1 MDKLDFRTPLIPMNS
16 KIHTALRI
24 AFALFLI
31 ISGAKHLYTVYW
43 GDPTIMATGYPEP
56 GAEAF
61 ILAVLETKFLLPL
74 ISTTKVIAGVLMM
87 MPKREPLG
95 VLVAFPYSVGM
106 LMWGLFVVPSHLLIM
121 GGIFALNAALVYANW
136 SAYKSVVGG

>member
-1 MDKLDFRTPLIPMNS
+1 MNPKL
-16 KIHTALRI
+16 HAALRI

-74 ISTTKVIAGVLMM
+74 ISTTKVVAGVLMA

>member
-1 MDKLDFRTPLIPMNS
+1 MPPKLITV
-16 KIHTALRI
+16 LRI

-74 ISTTKVIAGVLMM
+74 ISTTKVIAGVLMV

-121 GGIFALNAALVYANW
+121 GGIFALNAILVYANW

>member
-1 MDKLDFRTPLIPMNS
+1 MNS
-16 KIHTALRI
+16 KLHTALRI

-43 GDPTIMATGYPEP
+43 GDPTMMATGYPEP

-74 ISTTKVIAGVLMM
+74 ISTTKVVAGVLMA

>member
-1 MDKLDFRTPLIPMNS
+1 MNPKL
-16 KIHTALRI
+16 HTALRI

-74 ISTTKVIAGVLMM
+74 ISTTKVVAGVLMA

-121 GGIFALNAALVYANW
+121 GGIFALNAILVYANW

>member
-1 MDKLDFRTPLIPMNS
+1 MPPKL
-16 KIHTALRI
+16 HTALRI

-74 ISTTKVIAGVLMM
+74 ISTTKVIAGVLML

-121 GGIFALNAALVYANW
+121 GGIFGLNAVLVYANW

>member
-1 MDKLDFRTPLIPMNS
+1 MPPKL
-16 KIHTALRI
+16 HTVLRI

-61 ILAVLETKFLLPL
+61 ILAVLDTKFLLPL
-74 ISTTKVIAGVLMM
+74 ISTTKVIAGVLMV

>member
-1 MDKLDFRTPLIPMNS
+1 MPPKLITV
-16 KIHTALRI
+16 LRI

-74 ISTTKVIAGVLMM
+74 ISTTKVIAGALML
-87 MPKREPLG
+87 MPKGEPLG

-121 GGIFALNAALVYANW
+121 GGIFALNAILVYANW
-136 SAYKSVVGG
+136 SAYKSVVG

>member
-1 MDKLDFRTPLIPMNS
+1 MPPKLITV
-16 KIHTALRI
+16 LRI

-74 ISTTKVIAGVLMM
+74 ISTTKVIAGALML

-121 GGIFALNAALVYANW
+121 GGIFALNAVLVYANW

>member
-1 MDKLDFRTPLIPMNS
+1 MPPKLITV
-16 KIHTALRI
+16 LRI

-43 GDPTIMATGYPEP
+43 GDPTMMATGYPEP

-74 ISTTKVIAGVLMM
+74 ISTTKVIAGVLMV

>member
-1 MDKLDFRTPLIPMNS
+1 MNPKL
-16 KIHTALRI
+16 HTALRI

-31 ISGAKHLYTVYW
+31 VSGAKHLYTVYW
-43 GDPTIMATGYPEP
+43 GDPTTMATGYPEK

-61 ILAVLETKFLLPL
+61 VLAVLATKFLLPM
-74 ISTTKVIAGVLMM
+74 ICTTKLIAGVLMLL
-87 MPKREPLG
+87 PKREPLG

-106 LMWGLFVVPSHLLIM
+106 LAWGVFMVPSHLLIM

-136 SAYKSVVGG
+136 NAYKSVVGG

>member
-1 MDKLDFRTPLIPMNS
+1 
-16 KIHTALRI
+16 
-24 AFALFLI
+24 
-31 ISGAKHLYTVYW
+31 
-43 GDPTIMATGYPEP
+43 MATGYPEP

-74 ISTTKVIAGVLMM
+74 ICTTKVIAGVLMVL
-87 MPKREPLG
+87 PKREPLG

-136 SAYKSVVGG
+136 SAYKSVVGV